1 MEDEDEADFFQKTSI
16 RTNMKKK
23 RKVKRE
29 KNGDFKKLLKSISEE
44 NDHDNNGNFLVNISL
59 FSLSIF

>member
-44 NDHDNNGNFLVNISL
+44 NDHDNNGNFLVNI
-59 FSLSIF
+59 